1 MTADKL
7 NAKKRID
14 MHEEILG
21 KIIYAIDKRKQDTAR
36 ELAELSI
43 RIEYLESR
51 QWAVRLNNM
60 IRKVWR

>member
-21 KIIYAIDKRKQDTAR
+21 KIIYAIDKQRKESAR